1 MLSTPQQNPLILPGQ
16 SLLLSGFNPD
26 IDSATVPEDIWPQG
40 GEVAFSDVAAVID
53 IVSTSALDTVAGS
66 GARTILLVG
75 VDANFDQITEI
86 VSLNGLTPVAT
97 IQLFLFSNTCI
108 LQSVGAL
115 NANQGI
121 ITFSIGGNLGNV
133 IAVGKGQSQS
143 AAAVFPNAL
152 RAGTRAHLI
161 SAFAVIGKQP
171 SSQATITLR
180 RRRIGDGM
188 VTTVALDIPI
198 TSDGGAVNIPIF
210 TPVIFAA
217 GEQVVVRATESS
229 ANNVLVAAV
238 LQFSWF

>member
-40 GEVAFSDVAAVID
+40 GEVAFSDIAAVID
-53 IVSTSALDTVAGS
+53 IVSTSALDTVAGT
-66 GARTILLVG
+66 GARTISVIG
-75 VDANFDQITEI
+75 VDANFDEIIEI
-86 VSLNGLTPVAT
+86 VELNGLTPVAT
-97 IQLFLFSNTCI
+97 IQFYLFSNICI
-108 LQSVGAL
+108 LNSVGAL
-115 NANQGI
+115 NVNQGL
-121 ITFSIGGNLGNV
+121 ITFSINGNLGNV
-133 IAVGKGQSQS
+133 IAIGKGQSQA
-143 AAAVFPNAL
+143 AAAVFPNAQIK
-152 RAGTRAHLI
+152 GTSAHLI

-171 SSQATITLR
+171 GAQATITLR

-188 VTTVALDIPI
+188 VTTVTLDIPV

-217 GEQVVVRATESS
+217 GEQVVVQVIELS
-229 ANNVLVAAV
+229 ANNVLAAAV